1 MLFYHVCEGPVSY
14 LYDSHLTGNIIIP
27 NLMVRKHFIERGI
40 DGGPIM
46 KGTLNICIG
55 IKYQEDLRDSD

>member
-14 LYDSHLTGNIIIP
+14 LYDSHLTGNISIR
-27 NLMVRKHFIERGI
+27 NLRVRKHLIELGI

-46 KGTLNICIG
+46 KGILNI
-55 IKYQEDLRDSD
+55 